1 MKKSLLSKLL
11 RKNVSSMQLGGFAI
25 ANLIG
30 LTIVGIALQF
40 YFDLRPIFN
49 DEESF
54 VKSDYLVV
62 TRKVTGMD
70 ALMGGS
76 EISEDEVA
84 DIESQPWVRRVGRF
98 TASDYEVRA
107 AVALGSSGA
116 AMTTQL
122 FFESIPTDFIDVNSA
137 EWRFDERNPVIPVIV
152 SKDYLSLYNFGF
164 AAAQG
169 MPKISEGMA
178 GMIPLQFTISGNGLS
193 QSFSGRIVGFSA
205 RVNTILVPD
214 EFMQWSNSRFGSQS
228 SSSGTS
234 RLIVEVNAPGD
245 IKIEQYIA
253 DHNLEVA
260 GDKANSNKA
269 GHLFTVALSVVA
281 AVGVLISLLS
291 FFVLILSIMLL
302 LQKNTKKLQDLLQL
316 GFTPMQVSRYYIRL
330 VLRVNESVMVLA
342 LVMIFVARIMYL
354 PMLEPLGIVAA
365 SGKVT
370 IVVVIGIVALISIG
384 NSIAIV
390 RHINKLW
397 RLHE

>member
-11 RKNVSSMQLGGFAI
+11 RKNVSSMQLGGSAI

-30 LTIVGIALQF
+30 LIIVGIALQF
-40 YFDLRPIFN
+40 YLDLRPIFN

-76 EISEDEVA
+76 EISEAEVA
-84 DIESQPWVRRVGRF
+84 DIEAQPWVRRVGRF

-122 FFESIPTDFIDVNSA
+122 FFESIPAEFLDVNSA

-205 RVNTILVPD
+205 RVNTILVPE
-214 EFMQWSNSRFGSQS
+214 EFMHWSNSRFGSGS
-228 SSSGTS
+228 AAGAS

-253 DHNLEVA
+253 EHNFEVA

-269 GHLFTVALSVVA
+269 GYLFTIAVSVVA

-316 GFTPMQVSRYYIRL
+316 GYTPMQVSGYYIRL
-330 VLRVNESVMVLA
+330 VLRVNDAVLILA
-342 LVMIFVARIMYL
+342 LVLIFVARLIYL
-354 PMLEPLGIVAA
+354 PMLEPLGIEAA
-365 SGKVT
+365 STALT
-370 IVVVIGIVALISIG
+370 IVAVIGLVALITIG
-384 NSIAIV
+384 NAVAIM
-390 RHINKLW
+390 RHVNKLW

>member
-11 RKNVSSMQLGGFAI
+11 RKNVSSMQLGGSAI

-30 LTIVGIALQF
+30 LIIVGIALQF
-40 YFDLRPIFN
+40 YLDLRPIFN

-76 EISEDEVA
+76 EISEAEVA
-84 DIESQPWVRRVGRF
+84 DIEAQPWVRRVGRF

-107 AVALGSSGA
+107 TVALGSSGA

-122 FFESIPTDFIDVNSA
+122 FFESIPAEFLDVNSA
-137 EWRFDERNPVIPVIV
+137 EWHFDERNPVIPVIV

-205 RVNTILVPD
+205 RVNTILVPE
-214 EFMQWSNSRFGSQS
+214 EFMHWSNSRFGSGS
-228 SSSGTS
+228 AAGAS

-253 DHNLEVA
+253 DHNFEVA

-269 GHLFTVALSVVA
+269 GYLFTIAVSVVA

-316 GFTPMQVSRYYIRL
+316 GYTPMQVSGYYIRL
-330 VLRVNESVMVLA
+330 VLRVNDVVLIIA
-342 LVMIFVARIMYL
+342 LVLIFVARLIYL
-354 PMLEPLGIVAA
+354 PMLEPLGIEAA
-365 SGKVT
+365 STTLT
-370 IVVVIGIVALISIG
+370 IVAVIGLVALITIG
-384 NSIAIV
+384 NAVAIM
-390 RHINKLW
+390 RHVNKLW

>member
-1 MKKSLLSKLL
+1 MKQSLLSKLL
-11 RKNVSSMQLGGFAI
+11 RKNVSSMQLGGSAI

-30 LTIVGIALQF
+30 LIIVGIALQF
-40 YFDLRPIFN
+40 YLDLRPIFN

-76 EISEDEVA
+76 EISEAEVA
-84 DIESQPWVRRVGRF
+84 DIEAQPWVRRVGRF

-122 FFESIPTDFIDVNSA
+122 FFESIPAEFLDVNSA

-205 RVNTILVPD
+205 RVNTILVPE
-214 EFMQWSNSRFGSQS
+214 EFMHWSNSRFGSGS
-228 SSSGTS
+228 AAGAS

-253 DHNLEVA
+253 DHNFEVA

-269 GHLFTVALSVVA
+269 GYLFTIAVSVVA

-316 GFTPMQVSRYYIRL
+316 GYTPMQVSGYYIRL
-330 VLRVNESVMVLA
+330 VLRVNDAVLILASVL
-342 LVMIFVARIMYL
+342 IFVARLIYL
-354 PMLEPLGIVAA
+354 PMLEPLGIEAA
-365 SGKVT
+365 STALT
-370 IVVVIGIVALISIG
+370 IVAVIGLVALITIG
-384 NSIAIV
+384 NAVAIM
-390 RHINKLW
+390 RHVNKLW

>member
-11 RKNVSSMQLGGFAI
+11 RKNVSSMQLGGSAI

-30 LTIVGIALQF
+30 LIIVGIALQF
-40 YFDLRPIFN
+40 YLDLRPIFN

-76 EISEDEVA
+76 EISETEVA
-84 DIESQPWVRRVGRF
+84 DIEAQPWVRRVGRF

-122 FFESIPTDFIDVNSA
+122 FFESIPAEFLDVNSA

-205 RVNTILVPD
+205 RVNTILVPE
-214 EFMQWSNSRFGSQS
+214 EFMHWSNSRFGSGS
-228 SSSGTS
+228 VAGAS

-253 DHNLEVA
+253 DHNFEVA

-269 GHLFTVALSVVA
+269 GYLFTIAVSVVA

-316 GFTPMQVSRYYIRL
+316 GYTPMQVSGYYIRL
-330 VLRVNESVMVLA
+330 VLRVNDAVLILA
-342 LVMIFVARIMYL
+342 LVLIFVARLIYL
-354 PMLEPLGIVAA
+354 PMLEPLGIEAA
-365 SGKVT
+365 STAPT
-370 IVVVIGIVALISIG
+370 IVAVIGLVALITIG
-384 NSIAIV
+384 NAVAIM
-390 RHINKLW
+390 RHVNKLW

>member
-1 MKKSLLSKLL
+1 MKQSLLSKLL
-11 RKNVSSMQLGGFAI
+11 RKNVSSMQLGGSAI

-30 LTIVGIALQF
+30 LIIVGIALQF
-40 YFDLRPIFN
+40 YLDLRPIFN

-76 EISEDEVA
+76 EISEAEVA
-84 DIESQPWVRRVGRF
+84 DIEAQPWVRRVGRF
-98 TASDYEVRA
+98 TASDYEGRA

-122 FFESIPTDFIDVNSA
+122 FFESIPAEFLDVNSA

-205 RVNTILVPD
+205 RVNTILVPE
-214 EFMQWSNSRFGSQS
+214 EFMQWSNSRFGSGS
-228 SSSGTS
+228 AAGAS

-253 DHNLEVA
+253 DHNFEVA

-269 GHLFTVALSVVA
+269 GYLFTIAVSVVA

-316 GFTPMQVSRYYIRL
+316 GYTPMQVSGYYIRL
-330 VLRVNESVMVLA
+330 VLRVNDAVLILA
-342 LVMIFVARIMYL
+342 LVLIFVARLIYL
-354 PMLEPLGIVAA
+354 PMLEPLGIEAA
-365 SGKVT
+365 STALT
-370 IVVVIGIVALISIG
+370 IVAVIGLVALITIG
-384 NSIAIV
+384 NAVAIM
-390 RHINKLW
+390 RHVNKLW

>member
-11 RKNVSSMQLGGFAI
+11 RKNVSSMQLGGSAI

-30 LTIVGIALQF
+30 LIIVGIALQF
-40 YFDLRPIFN
+40 YLDLRPIFN

-76 EISEDEVA
+76 EISEAEVA
-84 DIESQPWVRRVGRF
+84 DIEAQPWVRRVGRF

-122 FFESIPTDFIDVNSA
+122 FFESIPAEFLDVNSA

-205 RVNTILVPD
+205 RVNTILVPE
-214 EFMQWSNSRFGSQS
+214 EFMHWSNSRFGSGS
-228 SSSGTS
+228 AAGAS

-253 DHNLEVA
+253 DHNFEVA

-269 GHLFTVALSVVA
+269 GYLFTIAVSVVA

-316 GFTPMQVSRYYIRL
+316 GYTPMQVSGYYIRL
-330 VLRVNESVMVLA
+330 VLRINDAVLIIA
-342 LVMIFVARIMYL
+342 LVLIFVARLIYL
-354 PMLEPLGIVAA
+354 PMLEPLGIEAA
-365 SGKVT
+365 STALT
-370 IVVVIGIVALISIG
+370 IVAVIGLVALITIG
-384 NSIAIV
+384 NAVAIM
-390 RHINKLW
+390 RHVNKLW

>member
-11 RKNVSSMQLGGFAI
+11 RKNVSSMQLGGSAI

-30 LTIVGIALQF
+30 LIIVGIALQF
-40 YFDLRPIFN
+40 YLDLRPIFN

-76 EISEDEVA
+76 EISEAEVA
-84 DIESQPWVRRVGRF
+84 DIEAQPWVRRVGRF

-122 FFESIPTDFIDVNSA
+122 FFESIPAEFLDVNSA
-137 EWRFDERNPVIPVIV
+137 QWHFDERNPVIPVIV

-205 RVNTILVPD
+205 RVNTILVPE
-214 EFMQWSNSRFGSQS
+214 EFMHWSNSRFGSGS
-228 SSSGTS
+228 AAGAS

-253 DHNLEVA
+253 DHNFEVA

-269 GHLFTVALSVVA
+269 GYLFTIAVSVVA

-316 GFTPMQVSRYYIRL
+316 GYTPMQVSGYYIRL
-330 VLRVNESVMVLA
+330 VLRVNDAVLILA
-342 LVMIFVARIMYL
+342 LVLIFVARLIYL
-354 PMLEPLGIVAA
+354 PMLEPLGIEAA
-365 SGKVT
+365 STALT
-370 IVVVIGIVALISIG
+370 IVAVIGLVALITIG
-384 NSIAIV
+384 NAVAIM
-390 RHINKLW
+390 RHVNKLW

>member
-1 MKKSLLSKLL
+1 MKQSLLSKLL
-11 RKNVSSMQLGGFAI
+11 RKNVSSMQLGGSAI

-30 LTIVGIALQF
+30 LIIVGIALQF
-40 YFDLRPIFN
+40 YLDLRPIFN

-76 EISEDEVA
+76 EISEAEVA
-84 DIESQPWVRRVGRF
+84 DIEAQPWVRRVGRF

-122 FFESIPTDFIDVNSA
+122 FFESIPAEFLDVNSA

-205 RVNTILVPD
+205 RVNTILVPE
-214 EFMQWSNSRFGSQS
+214 EFMHWSNSRFGSGS
-228 SSSGTS
+228 AAGAS

-253 DHNLEVA
+253 DHNFEVA

-269 GHLFTVALSVVA
+269 GYLFTIAVSVVA

-316 GFTPMQVSRYYIRL
+316 GYTPMQVSGYYIRL
-330 VLRVNESVMVLA
+330 VLRVNDAVLILA
-342 LVMIFVARIMYL
+342 LVLIFVARLIYL
-354 PMLEPLGIVAA
+354 PMLEPLGIEAA
-365 SGKVT
+365 STTLT
-370 IVVVIGIVALISIG
+370 IVAVIGLVALITIG
-384 NSIAIV
+384 NAVAIM
-390 RHINKLW
+390 RHVNKLW

>member
-11 RKNVSSMQLGGFAI
+11 RKNVSSMQLGGSAI

-30 LTIVGIALQF
+30 LIIVGIALQF
-40 YFDLRPIFN
+40 YLDLRPIFN

-76 EISEDEVA
+76 EISEAEVA

-122 FFESIPTDFIDVNSA
+122 FFESIPAEFLDVNSA

-205 RVNTILVPD
+205 RVNTILVPE
-214 EFMQWSNSRFGSQS
+214 EFMHWSNSRFGSGS
-228 SSSGTS
+228 AAGAS

-253 DHNLEVA
+253 DHNFEVA

-269 GHLFTVALSVVA
+269 GYLFTIAVSVVA

-316 GFTPMQVSRYYIRL
+316 GYTPMQVSGYYIRL
-330 VLRVNESVMVLA
+330 VLRVNDVVLILA
-342 LVMIFVARIMYL
+342 LVLIFVARLIYL
-354 PMLEPLGIVAA
+354 PMLEPLGIEAA
-365 SGKVT
+365 STTLT
-370 IVVVIGIVALISIG
+370 IVAVIGLVALITIG
-384 NSIAIV
+384 NAVAIM
-390 RHINKLW
+390 RHVNKLW

>member
-11 RKNVSSMQLGGFAI
+11 RKNVSSMQLGGSAI

-30 LTIVGIALQF
+30 LIIVGIALQF
-40 YFDLRPIFN
+40 YLDLRPIFN

-76 EISEDEVA
+76 EISEAEVA
-84 DIESQPWVRRVGRF
+84 DIEAQPWVRRVGRF

-122 FFESIPTDFIDVNSA
+122 FFESIPAEFLDVNSA

-205 RVNTILVPD
+205 RVNTILVPE
-214 EFMQWSNSRFGSQS
+214 EFMHWSNSRFGSGS
-228 SSSGTS
+228 AAGAS

-253 DHNLEVA
+253 DHNFEVA
-260 GDKANSNKA
+260 GNKANSNKA
-269 GHLFTVALSVVA
+269 GYLFTIAVSVVA

-316 GFTPMQVSRYYIRL
+316 GYTPMQVSGYYIRL
-330 VLRVNESVMVLA
+330 VLRVNDAVLILA
-342 LVMIFVARIMYL
+342 LVLIFVARLIYL
-354 PMLEPLGIVAA
+354 PMLEPLGIEAA
-365 SGKVT
+365 STALT
-370 IVVVIGIVALISIG
+370 IVAVIGLVALITIG
-384 NSIAIV
+384 NAVAIM
-390 RHINKLW
+390 RHVNKLW

>member
-1 MKKSLLSKLL
+1 MKQSLLSKLL
-11 RKNVSSMQLGGFAI
+11 RKNVSSMQLGGSAI

-40 YFDLRPIFN
+40 YLDLRPIFN

-76 EISEDEVA
+76 EISEAEVA

-122 FFESIPTDFIDVNSA
+122 FFESIPAEFLDVNSA

-205 RVNTILVPD
+205 RVNTILVPE
-214 EFMQWSNSRFGSQS
+214 EFMHWSNSRFGSGS
-228 SSSGTS
+228 AAGAS

-253 DHNLEVA
+253 EHNFEVA

-269 GHLFTVALSVVA
+269 GYLFTIAVSVVA

-316 GFTPMQVSRYYIRL
+316 GYTPMQVSGYYIRL
-330 VLRVNESVMVLA
+330 VLRVNDAVLILA
-342 LVMIFVARIMYL
+342 LVLIFVARLIYL
-354 PMLEPLGIVAA
+354 PMLEPLGIEAA
-365 SGKVT
+365 STALT
-370 IVVVIGIVALISIG
+370 IVAVIGLVALITIG
-384 NSIAIV
+384 NAVAIM
-390 RHINKLW
+390 RHVNKLW

>member
-1 MKKSLLSKLL
+1 MKQSLLSKLL
-11 RKNVSSMQLGGFAI
+11 RKNVSSMQLGGSAI

-30 LTIVGIALQF
+30 LIIVGIALQF
-40 YFDLRPIFN
+40 YLDLRPIFN

-76 EISEDEVA
+76 EISEAEVA
-84 DIESQPWVRRVGRF
+84 DIEAQPWVRRVGRF

-122 FFESIPTDFIDVNSA
+122 FFESIPAEFLDVNSA

-205 RVNTILVPD
+205 RVNTILVPE
-214 EFMQWSNSRFGSQS
+214 EFMHWSNSRFGSGS
-228 SSSGTS
+228 AAGAS

-245 IKIEQYIA
+245 IKIEQYIT

-269 GHLFTVALSVVA
+269 GYLFTIAVSVVA

-316 GFTPMQVSRYYIRL
+316 GYTPMQVSGYYIRL
-330 VLRVNESVMVLA
+330 VLRVNDAVLILA
-342 LVMIFVARIMYL
+342 LVLIFVARLIYL
-354 PMLEPLGIVAA
+354 PMLEPLGIEAA
-365 SGKVT
+365 STALT
-370 IVVVIGIVALISIG
+370 IVAVIGLVALITIG
-384 NSIAIV
+384 NAVAIM
-390 RHINKLW
+390 RHVNKLW

>member
-11 RKNVSSMQLGGFAI
+11 RKNVSSMQLGGSAI

-30 LTIVGIALQF
+30 LIIVGIALQF
-40 YFDLRPIFN
+40 YLDLRPIFN

-76 EISEDEVA
+76 EISEAEVA
-84 DIESQPWVRRVGRF
+84 DIEAQPWVRRVGRF

-122 FFESIPTDFIDVNSA
+122 FFESIPAEFLDVNSA

-205 RVNTILVPD
+205 RVNTILVPE
-214 EFMQWSNSRFGSQS
+214 EFMRWSNSRFGSGS
-228 SSSGTS
+228 AAGAS

-253 DHNLEVA
+253 DHNFEVA

-269 GHLFTVALSVVA
+269 GYLFTIAVSVVA

-316 GFTPMQVSRYYIRL
+316 GYTPMQVSGYYIRL
-330 VLRVNESVMVLA
+330 VLRVNDAVLILA
-342 LVMIFVARIMYL
+342 LVLIFVARLIYL
-354 PMLEPLGIVAA
+354 PMLEPLGIEAA
-365 SGKVT
+365 STALT
-370 IVVVIGIVALISIG
+370 IVAVIGLVALITIG
-384 NSIAIV
+384 NAVAIM
-390 RHINKLW
+390 RHVNKLW

>member
-1 MKKSLLSKLL
+1 MKQSLLSKLL
-11 RKNVSSMQLGGFAI
+11 RKNVSSMQLGGSAI

-30 LTIVGIALQF
+30 LIIVGIALQF
-40 YFDLRPIFN
+40 YLDLRPIFN

-70 ALMGGS
+70 ALMSGS
-76 EISEDEVA
+76 EISEAEVA
-84 DIESQPWVRRVGRF
+84 DIEAQPWVRRVGRF

-122 FFESIPTDFIDVNSA
+122 FFESIPVEFLDVNSA

-205 RVNTILVPD
+205 RVNTILVPE
-214 EFMQWSNSRFGSQS
+214 EFMQWSNSHFGSGS
-228 SSSGTS
+228 AAGAS

-253 DHNLEVA
+253 DHNFEVA

-269 GHLFTVALSVVA
+269 GYLFTIAVSVVA

-316 GFTPMQVSRYYIRL
+316 GYTPMQVSGYYIRL
-330 VLRVNESVMVLA
+330 VLRVNDAVLILA
-342 LVMIFVARIMYL
+342 LVLIFVARLIYL
-354 PMLEPLGIVAA
+354 PMLEPLGIEAA
-365 SGKVT
+365 STALT
-370 IVVVIGIVALISIG
+370 IVAVIGLVALITIG
-384 NSIAIV
+384 NAVAIM
-390 RHINKLW
+390 RHVNKLW

>member
-1 MKKSLLSKLL
+1 MKQSLLSKLL
-11 RKNVSSMQLGGFAI
+11 RKNVSSMQLGGSAI

-30 LTIVGIALQF
+30 LIIVGIALQF
-40 YFDLRPIFN
+40 YLDLRPIFN

-76 EISEDEVA
+76 EISEAEVA
-84 DIESQPWVRRVGRF
+84 DIEAQPWVRRVGRF

-122 FFESIPTDFIDVNSA
+122 FFESIPAEFLDVKSA

-205 RVNTILVPD
+205 RVNTILVPE
-214 EFMQWSNSRFGSQS
+214 EFMHWSNSRFGSGS
-228 SSSGTS
+228 AAGAS

-253 DHNLEVA
+253 DHNFEVA

-269 GHLFTVALSVVA
+269 GYLFTIAVSVVA

-316 GFTPMQVSRYYIRL
+316 GYTPMQVSGYYIRL
-330 VLRVNESVMVLA
+330 VLRVNDAVLILA
-342 LVMIFVARIMYL
+342 LVLIFVARLIYL
-354 PMLEPLGIVAA
+354 PMLEPLGIEAA
-365 SGKVT
+365 STALT
-370 IVVVIGIVALISIG
+370 IVAVIGLVALITIG
-384 NSIAIV
+384 NAVAIM
-390 RHINKLW
+390 RHVNKLW

>member
-1 MKKSLLSKLL
+1 MKQSLLSKLL
-11 RKNVSSMQLGGFAI
+11 RKNVSSMQLGGSAI

-30 LTIVGIALQF
+30 LIIVGIALQF
-40 YFDLRPIFN
+40 YLDLRPIFN

-76 EISEDEVA
+76 EISEAEVA

-122 FFESIPTDFIDVNSA
+122 FFESIPAEFLDVNSA

-205 RVNTILVPD
+205 RVNTILVPE
-214 EFMQWSNSRFGSQS
+214 EFMHWSNSRFGSGS
-228 SSSGTS
+228 AAGAS

-253 DHNLEVA
+253 DHNFEVA

-269 GHLFTVALSVVA
+269 GYLFTIAVSVVA

-316 GFTPMQVSRYYIRL
+316 GYTPMQVSGYYIRL
-330 VLRVNESVMVLA
+330 VLRVNDAVLILA
-342 LVMIFVARIMYL
+342 LVLIFVARLIYL
-354 PMLEPLGIVAA
+354 PMLEPLGIEAA
-365 SGKVT
+365 STALT
-370 IVVVIGIVALISIG
+370 IVAVIGLVALITIG
-384 NSIAIV
+384 NAVAIM
-390 RHINKLW
+390 RHVNKLW

>member
-1 MKKSLLSKLL
+1 MKQSLLSKLL

-40 YFDLRPIFN
+40 YLDLRPIFN

-76 EISEDEVA
+76 EISEAEVA

-122 FFESIPTDFIDVNSA
+122 FFESIPAEFLDVNSA

-214 EFMQWSNSRFGSQS
+214 EFMQWSNSRFGSGS
-228 SSSGTS
+228 AVGAS

-253 DHNLEVA
+253 DHNFEVA

-269 GHLFTVALSVVA
+269 GYLFTIAVSVVA

-316 GFTPMQVSRYYIRL
+316 GYTPLQVSGYYIRL
-330 VLRVNESVMVLA
+330 VLRVNDVVLVLA
-342 LVMIFVARIMYL
+342 LALIFVARLIYL
-354 PMLEPLGIVAA
+354 PMLEPLGIEVASA
-365 SGKVT
+365 TIT
-370 IVVVIGIVALISIG
+370 IVAVIGIVALITIG
-384 NSIAIV
+384 NALAIM

>member
-40 YFDLRPIFN
+40 YFDLRPIFD

-76 EISEDEVA
+76 EISEAEVA

-214 EFMQWSNSRFGSQS
+214 EFMHWQPILIFGHKSPD
-228 SSSGTS
+228 SG
-234 RLIVEVNAPGD
+234 G
-245 IKIEQYIA
+245 
-253 DHNLEVA
+253 
-260 GDKANSNKA
+260 
-269 GHLFTVALSVVA
+269 
-281 AVGVLISLLS
+281 
-291 FFVLILSIMLL
+291 
-302 LQKNTKKLQDLLQL
+302 
-316 GFTPMQVSRYYIRL
+316 
-330 VLRVNESVMVLA
+330 
-342 LVMIFVARIMYL
+342 
-354 PMLEPLGIVAA
+354 
-365 SGKVT
+365 
-370 IVVVIGIVALISIG
+370 
-384 NSIAIV
+384 
-390 RHINKLW
+390 
-397 RLHE
+397 

>member
-11 RKNVSSMQLGGFAI
+11 RKNVSSMQLGGSAI

-30 LTIVGIALQF
+30 LIIVGIALQF
-40 YFDLRPIFN
+40 YLDLRPIFN

-76 EISEDEVA
+76 EISEAEVA
-84 DIESQPWVRRVGRF
+84 DIEAQPWVRRVGRF

-122 FFESIPTDFIDVNSA
+122 FFESIPAEFLDVNSA
-137 EWRFDERNPVIPVIV
+137 EWHFDERNPVIPVIV

-205 RVNTILVPD
+205 RVNTILVPE
-214 EFMQWSNSRFGSQS
+214 EFMHWSNSRFGSGS
-228 SSSGTS
+228 AAGAS

-253 DHNLEVA
+253 EHNFEVA

-269 GHLFTVALSVVA
+269 GYLFTIAVSVVA

-316 GFTPMQVSRYYIRL
+316 GYTPMQVSGYYIRL
-330 VLRVNESVMVLA
+330 VLRVNDAVLILA
-342 LVMIFVARIMYL
+342 LVLIFVARLIYL
-354 PMLEPLGIVAA
+354 PMLEPLGIEAA
-365 SGKVT
+365 STALT
-370 IVVVIGIVALISIG
+370 IVAVIGLVALITIG
-384 NSIAIV
+384 NAVAIM
-390 RHINKLW
+390 RHVNKLW

>member
-11 RKNVSSMQLGGFAI
+11 RKNVSSMQLGGSAI

-30 LTIVGIALQF
+30 LIIVGIALQF
-40 YFDLRPIFN
+40 YLDLRPIFN

-76 EISEDEVA
+76 EISEAEVA
-84 DIESQPWVRRVGRF
+84 DIEAQPWVRRVGRF

-122 FFESIPTDFIDVNSA
+122 FFESIPAEFLDVNSA

-205 RVNTILVPD
+205 RVNTKLVPE
-214 EFMQWSNSRFGSQS
+214 EFMHWSNSRFGSGS
-228 SSSGTS
+228 AAGAS

-253 DHNLEVA
+253 DHNFEVA

-269 GHLFTVALSVVA
+269 GYLFTIAVSVVA
-281 AVGVLISLLS
+281 AVGVPISLLS

-316 GFTPMQVSRYYIRL
+316 GYTPMQVSGYYIRL
-330 VLRVNESVMVLA
+330 VLRVNDVVLILA
-342 LVMIFVARIMYL
+342 LVLIFVARLIYL
-354 PMLEPLGIVAA
+354 PMLEPLGIEAA
-365 SGKVT
+365 STALT
-370 IVVVIGIVALISIG
+370 IVAVIGLVALITIG
-384 NSIAIV
+384 NAVAIM
-390 RHINKLW
+390 RHVNKLW

>member
-1 MKKSLLSKLL
+1 MKQSLLSKLL
-11 RKNVSSMQLGGFAI
+11 RKNVSSMQLGGSAI

-30 LTIVGIALQF
+30 LIIVGIALQF
-40 YFDLRPIFN
+40 YLDLRPIFN

-70 ALMGGS
+70 ALMSGS
-76 EISEDEVA
+76 EISEAEVA
-84 DIESQPWVRRVGRF
+84 DIEAQPWVRRVGRF

-122 FFESIPTDFIDVNSA
+122 FFESIPAEFLDVNSA

-205 RVNTILVPD
+205 RVNTILVPE
-214 EFMQWSNSRFGSQS
+214 EFMHWSNSRFGSGS
-228 SSSGTS
+228 AAGAS

-253 DHNLEVA
+253 DHNFEVA

-269 GHLFTVALSVVA
+269 GYLFTIAVSVVA

-316 GFTPMQVSRYYIRL
+316 GYTPMQVSGYYIRL
-330 VLRVNESVMVLA
+330 VLRVNDVVLILA
-342 LVMIFVARIMYL
+342 LVLIFVARLIYL
-354 PMLEPLGIVAA
+354 PMLEPLGIEAA
-365 SGKVT
+365 STTLT
-370 IVVVIGIVALISIG
+370 IVAVIGLVALITIG
-384 NSIAIV
+384 NAVAIM
-390 RHINKLW
+390 RHVNKLW

>member
-11 RKNVSSMQLGGFAI
+11 RKNVSSMQLGGSAI

-30 LTIVGIALQF
+30 LIIVGIALQF
-40 YFDLRPIFN
+40 YLDLRPIFN

-76 EISEDEVA
+76 EISEAEVA
-84 DIESQPWVRRVGRF
+84 DIEAQPWVRRVGRF

-122 FFESIPTDFIDVNSA
+122 FFESIPAEFLDVNSA
-137 EWRFDERNPVIPVIV
+137 EWHFDERNPVIPVIV

-205 RVNTILVPD
+205 RVNTILVPE
-214 EFMQWSNSRFGSQS
+214 EFMHWSNSRFGSGS
-228 SSSGTS
+228 AAGAS

-253 DHNLEVA
+253 DHNFEVA

-269 GHLFTVALSVVA
+269 GYLFTIAVSVVA

-316 GFTPMQVSRYYIRL
+316 GYTPMQVSGYYIRL
-330 VLRVNESVMVLA
+330 VLRVNDAVLILA
-342 LVMIFVARIMYL
+342 LVLIFVARLIYL
-354 PMLEPLGIVAA
+354 PMLEPLGIEAA
-365 SGKVT
+365 STTLT
-370 IVVVIGIVALISIG
+370 IVAVIGLVALITIG
-384 NSIAIV
+384 NAVAIM
-390 RHINKLW
+390 RHVNKLW